1 VSFHLYAAIVKNLRG
16 VVYSEASEEEFEEKI
31 KWLVKRFRYRNL
43 GYIEDLAKK
52 YPIIGKYEGKPFIKL
67 HYPITALKELLDKIG
82 EEIGAGAKH
91 VAVASIYVSP
101 IFIVGEEAFKSLKS
115 ICVDCI
121 KTNKELSD
129 KNWKLHMRIADYTTL
144 DFYSWST
151 QNSAKII
158 ELWLRGGDFSKL
170 IEERLNKIKNDK
182 KRYWRI
188 ISESGKPIIVYIDLI
203 QYLVKNNLLSIVKD
217 YRDLAPAALAIV
229 SGIVLT

>member
-1 VSFHLYAAIVKNLRG
+1 MSFHLYAAIVKNLRG

-52 YPIIGKYEGKPFIKL
+52 YPVIKKYEGKPFIKL
-67 HYPITALKELLDKIG
+67 YYPVSALKELLDKIG

-101 IFIVGEEAFKSLKS
+101 IFIVGEEAFKSLKP
-115 ICVDCI
+115 ICVDYI

-129 KNWKLHMRIADYTTL
+129 KDWKLHMRIADYTTL
-144 DFYSWST
+144 DFYLWST
-151 QNSAKII
+151 QNSSRII
-158 ELWLRGGDFSKL
+158 DLWFKGKDYSKL
-170 IEERLNKIKNDK
+170 LEERLNKIKKDK

-188 ISESGKPIIVYIDLI
+188 TSESGEPIIVYLDLI
-203 QYLVKNNLLSIVKD
+203 QYLIKNNTLSIVKD
-217 YRDLAPAALAIV
+217 YGELAPAALAIV